1 MQLVAPVGPVYQ
13 AGTLSGNPLAM
24 AAGIATLS
32 ELRRPGIYKELERK
46 GQLLSDGIEQVL
58 HQTGGP
64 VQMVRIGAIF
74 CLFFTAEKVIDYAS
88 AKTSNTARFA
98 RFFWYMLKQGVY
110 LPPSQFEG
118 CFISLALDDGMIEHT
133 VRSVELALR
142 ETEEE

>member
-1 MQLVAPVGPVYQ
+1 MQLVAPLGPVYQ

-24 AAGIATLS
+24 AAGIATLN
-32 ELRRPGIYKELERK
+32 ELRRPGKYKELERK
-46 GQLLSDGIEQVL
+46 GQLLSNGIEQVL

-98 RFFWYMLKQGVY
+98 RFFWAMMDRGIY
-110 LPPSQFEG
+110 LPCSQFEAA
-118 CFISLALDDGMIEHT
+118 FISAVHNEQQIQQT
-133 VRSVELALR
+133 VEAARQAFAEMR
-142 ETEEE
+142 E